1 VRQLEIEV
9 QAERKE
15 NVMSIG
21 AVGAIGAIGVGS
33 LGGLGGAAGANA
45 LMPGSMSMVQ
55 GSADGVAKSS
65 ATVQMAS
72 PAPSTRVD
80 ISSSARSS
88 LSGDGGQAD
97 TTMGEL
103 AQALIVALMLEL
115 LQNGKAQ

>member
-1 VRQLEIEV
+1 
-9 QAERKE
+9 
-15 NVMSIG
+15 MSIG
-21 AVGAIGAIGVGS
+21 AVGAIGAVGVGS
-33 LGGLGGAAGANA
+33 LGGLGGLGGAAGANA

-55 GSADGVAKSS
+55 GSADGVAKSA

-80 ISSSARSS
+80 ISASARSS